1 MHTYTDTQ
9 RDTRIRVPV
18 KKGGI
23 RTLRNTMDT
32 RRRAIHEYTDAYTR
46 GHLHRDTHIHT
57 VRHTPIDIIIYR
69 DKMID
74 CESFK

>member
-32 RRRAIHEYTDAYTR
+32 RRRAIHKYTDAYTR
-46 GHLHRDTHIHT
+46 DTYIETHTSTPCDIHRLI
-57 VRHTPIDIIIYR
+57 
-69 DKMID
+69 
-74 CESFK
+74 